1 MNYSHNHTVS
11 QSVCVTEYVSVSQS
25 VSQSVLLCM
34 CQSVSQS
41 VLLCMC
47 QSVSNC
53 VSVCLF
59 TVHLSFCRL
68 ESQYLILPYFEMRSY
83 LLQEHRSQRRIQ
95 MSAICHI
102 PPLSLYATTDG
113 NILLPTLSSIIK
125 T

>member
-25 VSQSVLLCM
+25 VSQSM
-34 CQSVSQS
+34 
-41 VLLCMC
+41 LLCMC